1 MTIRFLEEAQR
12 EFLDAISDY
21 EERMRIVNRLY
32 AFVGWAI
39 VALGGLH
46 MLTTI
51 RLTASTPAFRVWFF
65 GSGVAMA
72 LVGALNLLHRAYGH
86 SAAGL
91 RIVCWTANIFLT
103 LFALAAGAL
112 TGASVAAYI
121 LIVSLTGGAL
131 ILSFVRSA
139 IHPPHEPE
147 GS

>member
-1 MTIRFLEEAQR
+1 MRTLNRF
-12 EFLDAISDY
+12 
-21 EERMRIVNRLY
+21 Y
-32 AFVGWAI
+32 AFIGWAI

-46 MLTTI
+46 MLATL
-51 RLTASTPAFRVWFF
+51 RLSTSTPMFRLWFF
-65 GSGVAMA
+65 GSGIAMA

-91 RIVCWTANIFLT
+91 RIVCWAANILLT
-103 LFALAAGAL
+103 LFAIVAGAL